1 MEDFSKGK
9 VRIYQRNIKRK
20 LKDGTSKTYKTESFQ
35 VIMEKSDLFTDN
47 QDVIILPVDEYN
59 KLLESYQSFN
69 QELLNDLQESNRTLQ
84 ERNKTLQEQQDSK
97 INQLDRLRNRFD
109 HINERFI
116 KSQDELSIYKQVI
129 NDLTNRSL
137 FDYIR
142 GRLPE
147 SYKQLQSPEHEDNK
161 DKNSQN

>member
-1 MEDFSKGK
+1 
-9 VRIYQRNIKRK
+9 
-20 LKDGTSKTYKTESFQ
+20 
-35 VIMEKSDLFTDN
+35 MEKSDLFTDN

-147 SYKQLQSPEHEDNK
+147 SYKQLQSPKEDIIK
-161 DKNSQN
+161 K

>member
-35 VIMEKSDLFTDN
+35 VIMGKSDLFTDN
-47 QDVIILPVDEYN
+47 QDVII
-59 KLLESYQSFN
+59 LLESYQSFN

-129 NDLTNRSL
+129 NDLTNRSF

-147 SYKQLQSPEHEDNK
+147 SYKELQAPKEDIK
-161 DKNSQN
+161 KS

>member
-35 VIMEKSDLFTDN
+35 VIMGKSDLFTDN

-147 SYKQLQSPEHEDNK
+147 SYKQLQAPKEDIIK
-161 DKNSQN
+161 K